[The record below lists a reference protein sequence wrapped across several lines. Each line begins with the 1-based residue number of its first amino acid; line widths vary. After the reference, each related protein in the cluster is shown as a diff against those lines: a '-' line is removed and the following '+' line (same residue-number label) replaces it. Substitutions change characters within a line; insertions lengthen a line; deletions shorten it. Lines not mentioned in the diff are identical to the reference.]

1 MSLLD
6 DVSIV
11 VTPNAYTAGRL
22 YGVLPTATEG
32 SELIT
37 CGDFACADPNAA
49 WSRGTGWAI
58 SGGTANSDGSQT
70 SNSNLLQDTG
80 ASTVGKTFKISYK
93 VSNYSAGA
101 AFIGMGGYNYAAKDI
116 EQNGEFTQYLLVA
129 NSSSNTNFYIT
140 ANSDFVGSIDNISVK
155 EFTGSDMDVTRATAA
170 TRVDENGLVNYAEIL
185 GSERVTNG
193 DFATTSNWSENG
205 GANAWS
211 ISGGKANCVAFAS
224 LRYFE
229 QTNALETSGAGKTY
243 KVVFT
248 VSNYIQGVLRINVGG
263 YQVGAAVTS
272 NGTHTQYIAVT
283 NASSNKSVYLQS
295 NANTILSVDNIS
307 VKEEARNNV
316 PRIDYT
322 GGGCPH
328 ILAEPQRT
336 NLVTYSEDF
345 SNSSWTKDASTITP
359 NAVTSPDG
367 TLNADI
373 IIATATNSSH
383 SAFISLSSSTS
394 SGTSYCYSFFAKAKE
409 YTKAAI
415 RIGGSGYSTQPMA
428 VINLSNGSIVSQ
440 QGFTSIS
447 VTNFD
452 NQWYKISA
460 VFTATSSVAPNIQP
474 IADGFTTTSDNYTYT
489 GDGTS
494 GIYIYGA
501 QVEAG
506 SYPTSYIPTSGSTV
520 TRNQDVFSRD
530 GISSLINSAEGV
542 LFVEMAALADDL
554 TNRAISL
561 SDGTLNNGIQIEY
574 FNVSNRIRFRVYAGG
589 VLRATNQVIGITI
602 TNTNKLAFKWESGF
616 MTVYING
623 SILNTA
629 QAIAATPTGLD
640 RLNFDLGQGSSRLFG
655 KVKQLQVYKTA
666 LTNAQLTSLTS

>member
-11 VTPNAYTAGRL
+11 VTPNGYKAGTL

-32 SELIT
+32 SELVVN
-37 CGDFACADPNAA
+37 GDFATDSV
-49 WSRGTGWAI
+49 WTKGTGWTI
-58 SGGTANSDGSQT
+58 SGGTANVASGSDGAALSQDIC
-70 SNSNLLQDTG
+70 Q
-80 ASTVGKTFKISYK
+80 VGVVNRVVFTI
-93 VSNYSAGA
+93 SNYTGSGFVRLRTGGALQVQDFSA
-101 AFIGMGGYNYAAKDI
+101 
-116 EQNGEFTQYLLVA
+116 NGTYTFDVVPTSVSFSFARYVTGSL
-129 NSSSNTNFYIT
+129 
-140 ANSDFVGSIDNISVK
+140 SIDNVSVK
-155 EFTGSDMDVTRATAA
+155 QFTASDMDVTRATAA

-336 NLVTYSEDF
+336 NEIVQSENFSDGSYVKTNATVLSGFVSPSGDTTAYKMTATAANGQLRFGEVF
-345 SNSSWTKDASTITP
+345 SNTDVKAVSVFAKANTSTSKLTIVEQ
-359 NAVTSPDG
+359 NYLG
-367 TLNADI
+367 TQATFDLNLGVID
-373 IIATATNSSH
+373 
-383 SAFISLSSSTS
+383 SSSTTSSKMENYGNGWYRCIITQAYS
-394 SGTSYCYSFFAKAKE
+394 SGQTA
-409 YTKAAI
+409 
-415 RIGGSGYSTQPMA
+415 
-428 VINLSNGSIVSQ
+428 
-440 QGFTSIS
+440 
-447 VTNFD
+447 
-452 NQWYKISA
+452 A
-460 VFTATSSVAPNIQP
+460 VFAFRSATVDSLFLWGSQAE
-474 IADGFTTTSDNYTYT
+474 T
-489 GDGTS
+489 GS
-494 GIYIYGA
+494 FA
-501 QVEAG
+501 
-506 SYPTSYIPTSGSTV
+506 SSYIPTSGSAV
-520 TRNQDVFSRD
+520 TRNQDIFTRD
-530 GISSLINSAEGV
+530 GIASLINSTEGV
-542 LFVEMAALADDL
+542 LFTEIAALFEDGS
-554 TNRAISL
+554 NRSISL
-561 SDGTLNNGIQIEY
+561 SDGTTSNRVVVRYIGSNVINAFCVVGGSAQASLSHA
-574 FNVSNRIRFRVYAGG
+574 VSN
-589 VLRATNQVIGITI
+589 I
-602 TNTNKLAFKWESGF
+602 TNFSKAAFKYKANDFALWIDGVEVATDTSGTLPSADTF
-616 MTVYING
+616 NSLKISG
-623 SILNTA
+623 
-629 QAIAATPTGLD
+629 AAGAN
-640 RLNFDLGQGSSRLFG
+640 NFFG

-666 LTNAQLTSLTS
+666 LTDAQLTSLTS

>member
-336 NLVTYSEDF
+336 NEIVQSENFSDGSYVKTNATVLSGFVSPSGDTTAYKMTATAANGQLRFGEVF
-345 SNSSWTKDASTITP
+345 SNTDVKAVSVFAKANTSTSKLTIVEQ
-359 NAVTSPDG
+359 NYLG
-367 TLNADI
+367 TQATFDLNLGVID
-373 IIATATNSSH
+373 
-383 SAFISLSSSTS
+383 SSSTTSSKMENYGNGWYRCIITQAYS
-394 SGTSYCYSFFAKAKE
+394 SGQTA
-409 YTKAAI
+409 
-415 RIGGSGYSTQPMA
+415 
-428 VINLSNGSIVSQ
+428 
-440 QGFTSIS
+440 
-447 VTNFD
+447 
-452 NQWYKISA
+452 A
-460 VFTATSSVAPNIQP
+460 VFAFRSATVDSLFLWGSQAE
-474 IADGFTTTSDNYTYT
+474 T
-489 GDGTS
+489 GS
-494 GIYIYGA
+494 FA
-501 QVEAG
+501 
-506 SYPTSYIPTSGSTV
+506 SSYIPTSGSAV
-520 TRNQDVFSRD
+520 TRNQDIFTRD
-530 GISSLINSAEGV
+530 GIASLINSTEGV
-542 LFVEMAALADDL
+542 LFTEIAALFEDGS
-554 TNRAISL
+554 NRSISL
-561 SDGTLNNGIQIEY
+561 SDGTTSNRVVVRYIGSNVINAFCVVGGSAQASLSHA
-574 FNVSNRIRFRVYAGG
+574 VSN
-589 VLRATNQVIGITI
+589 I
-602 TNTNKLAFKWESGF
+602 TNFSKAAFKYKANDFALWIDGVEVATDTSGTLPSADTF
-616 MTVYING
+616 NSLKISG
-623 SILNTA
+623 
-629 QAIAATPTGLD
+629 AAGAN
-640 RLNFDLGQGSSRLFG
+640 NFFG

-666 LTNAQLTSLTS
+666 LTDAQLTSLTS